1 MKSLLVLACGVLGVS
16 CAGVVR
22 YTDQLGDARYGRSWF
37 TRLPAVAGGAT
48 GFTVGLPIDVLALP
62 VTGMV
67 YASQPPAE
75 RDPTSVFL
83 YPSIVL
89 YKAGT
94 LLGAPFDAIEWAVWR
109 RWQPPRSLTPEEL
122 DAIERH
128 WDQQAWP
135 EYPVRAIY
143 PAQSA
148 PASNG

>member
-1 MKSLLVLACGVLGVS
+1 VKRLLVLACCLAGAS

-22 YTDQLGDARYGRSWF
+22 YTDQLGDPRYGRTWF

-48 GFTVGLPIDVLALP
+48 GFTLGLPLDVVALP

-67 YASQPPAE
+67 YASQSPAE
-75 RDPTSVFL
+75 RDPTTVFL

-94 LLGAPFDAIEWAVWR
+94 LLGAPFDAVEWAVWR
-109 RWQPPRSLTPEEL
+109 RWQPARSLTPEEL

-143 PAQSA
+143 PPPVAK
-148 PASNG
+148 PASG